1 LKTLVLTLVFVAL
14 LQSPAQAGLFDFLFS
29 GKQDNATT
37 QSGLGTPKYGG
48 TMMTGSDL
56 ILELRGI
63 KAGIAAPDPMQSL
76 AQLFMPPTE
85 QELAAA
91 KAAQD
96 AKEAKEKEAKEKAAK
111 GKGKPKKTKGK
122 DKKTEPEPPPP
133 APPAPATETAPAQ
146 NAAAPGQTEKGKP
159 GNEFQQLVNSLSGL
173 SSIAG
178 GSSGSARKSSLG
190 SASSLGSVITDTILD
205 RLIACFSF
213 RAMDIM
219 FSQLIDQPGV
229 LSAVNVEV
237 PATEAMHPELRK
249 RVLYLSAFLVA
260 IKASNRVVQASQK
273 DFDSAKESYKSLMK
287 MRQDAAQVLADAYFK
302 RNQAASLAEEDA
314 ARGTTSLRPQ
324 DLELLTQLGAA
335 KPEDFVKDPR
345 VQTVAIDLMRQ
356 SDPDTYGRY
365 NSQFTEMKNHYN
377 AYARA
382 AAGTASML
390 GFTALFIKKAN
401 ATIRQ
406 DGVHGAATMLPL
418 LDQGIMELLALAP
431 NMIKIY
437 NNTDETVSGSFA
449 VERANKLQARGLSA
463 PKALAALNDK
473 ARQEL
478 RCQLVNGGATGMLAN
493 LHMVAPAAA
502 ASLADRVVSPGSKKA
517 LAKQYAAD
525 QEIFSFV
532 NTQAES
538 SKAAKTYKNIS
549 QALFIQRQPDPG
561 KDCTGETGEQ
571 ALMLA
576 QRDLLD
582 GASKFENSDLRKIMY
597 AMNNAPGGADLRM
610 AVGDSVVRIDNLGIE
625 GLIDQQ
631 TLLEERMKVHAAEQS
646 YAEETAKKAAVVKRK
661 KK

>member
-1 LKTLVLTLVFVAL
+1 MKILVLALVLVAL
-14 LQSPAQAGLFDFLFS
+14 LQSPAQAGLFDFLFG

-37 QSGLGTPKYGG
+37 QSGLGAPKFGG

-76 AQLFMPPTE
+76 AQLFLPPTE

-91 KAAQD
+91 KAAQ
-96 AKEAKEKEAKEKAAK
+96 EAKEAKEKAAK
-111 GKGKPKKTKGK
+111 GKGKAKGK
-122 DKKTEPEPPPP
+122 AKEKKPEPAPPPP
-133 APPAPATETAPAQ
+133 APAKNDAPAA
-146 NAAAPGQTEKGKP
+146 NAAAPGQTAKGKP
-159 GNEFQQLVNSLSGL
+159 GNEFQQLVNGLSGL
-173 SSIAG
+173 TSLAG
-178 GSSGSARKSSLG
+178 GSAGSAQKSSLG

-237 PATEAMHPELRK
+237 PATETMHPELRK

-260 IKASNRVVQASQK
+260 IKASNRVVEASQK
-273 DFDSAKESYKSLMK
+273 DFDSAKESYKNLMK

-302 RNQAASLAEEDA
+302 RNQAASLAAEDA
-314 ARGTTSLRPQ
+314 ARGTMSLRPQ
-324 DLELLTQLGAA
+324 DLELLAQLGAA

-365 NSQFTEMKNHYN
+365 NAQFTEMKTHYN

-401 ATIRQ
+401 TTLRQ
-406 DGVHGAATMLPL
+406 DGVHGAVTMLPL

-478 RCQLVNGGATGMLAN
+478 RGQLVNGGATGMLAN

-597 AMNNAPGGADLRM
+597 AMNSAPGGADLRM
-610 AVGDSVVRIDNLGIE
+610 TVGDSVVRIDNLGIE

-631 TLLEERMKVHAAEQS
+631 TLLEERMKAHAAEQS
-646 YAEETAKKAAVVKRK
+646 YAGETAQKAAVKRK